1 MIEQPLD
8 RSEAGANAPAMS
20 KLPTMTPD
28 ELRAIRAE
36 MEVSQREFAELLGS
50 DLRTYQRWEGGE
62 RSIPGPAVLLAR
74 IRLQKWG

>member
-1 MIEQPLD
+1 METLAIAHL
-8 RSEAGANAPAMS
+8 MS

-36 MEVSQREFAELLGS
+36 LEVSQREMADKLGV

-62 RSIPGPAVLLAR
+62 RSIPGPAVYLSR
-74 IRLQKWG
+74 IRLEESRKK